1 MKIGFIGL
9 GAMGAA
15 IAENLLRVGHEVAV
29 WNRSQAKARALVD
42 AGAALAGATLAA
54 TPKAAADREIV
65 ITMLADDAALMSVL
79 NGADGILEG
88 LQPGALHISMSTIS
102 VASAERLAADHSAH
116 GQRFL
121 CAPVFGRPDAAAAA
135 KL

>member
-15 IAENLLRVGHEVAV
+15 IAANLLRVGHEVAV

-42 AGAALAGATLAA
+42 AGAALAGAALAA
-54 TPKAAADREIV
+54 TPKAAAADREIV

-88 LQPGALHISMSTIS
+88 LRPGALHISMSTIS

-116 GQRFL
+116 
-121 CAPVFGRPDAAAAA
+121 
-135 KL
+135 